1 MIKPFFC
8 TMEFKEIYCFNC
20 KKSLGRYNEKY
31 FTDQKVDE
39 IIKANHASHI
49 YEGHE
54 IVVKRITVD

>member
-1 MIKPFFC
+1 V
-8 TMEFKEIYCFNC
+8 EFKEIYCFNC

-31 FTDQKVDE
+31 FTDQKMDE

-54 IVVKRITVD
+54 IVIKRITVD